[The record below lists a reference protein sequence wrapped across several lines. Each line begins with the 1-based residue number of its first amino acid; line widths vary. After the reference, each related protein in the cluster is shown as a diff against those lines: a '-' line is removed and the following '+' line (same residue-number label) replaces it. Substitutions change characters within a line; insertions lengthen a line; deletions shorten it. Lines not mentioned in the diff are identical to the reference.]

1 MQWEVRKVPNTAVG
15 DSPGEVSAKYLG
27 VRFTLDLTW
36 DRTLGALKSSV
47 ARELARLRQA
57 RAPHEVINEVAM
69 AMIAAKVSFAA
80 QVAMVP
86 RELLQEWEERVAGL
100 ILRDLGLTTDAAKG
114 KRRHFLYA
122 SETEGGCGFT
132 GIEDAVRSEQ
142 LVGFMA
148 RRTAVGTIH
157 AEYAKCQDASLHRMV
172 EAGETTW
179 EGTVTSG
186 TGKKA
191 EWGMQRVYAA
201 LPKGG
206 AIAYA
211 PVPWEIEGGGRG
223 EGMQTHLPGVL
234 AQLVESG
241 ALATTRSQVREY

>member
-1 MQWEVRKVPNTAVG
+1 MGRDPNGGGLRRQKDGAMQWEVRKVPNTAVG

-157 AEYAKCQDASLHRMV
+157 AE
-172 EAGETTW
+172 
-179 EGTVTSG
+179 
-186 TGKKA
+186 
-191 EWGMQRVYAA
+191 
-201 LPKGG
+201 
-206 AIAYA
+206 
-211 PVPWEIEGGGRG
+211 
-223 EGMQTHLPGVL
+223 
-234 AQLVESG
+234 
-241 ALATTRSQVREY
+241 